1 MFIIS
6 TFLSSIANAGEGNGK
21 ITGFIPYAKG
31 NMEII
36 LIKVENH
43 TQTPTCN
50 TTLRFS
56 MREDNPKYQGTK
68 AAALAAFMAG
78 TPVKMLGENNC
89 QAWGN
94 AETIKALC
102 LGNIPC

>member
-1 MFIIS
+1 
-6 TFLSSIANAGEGNGK
+6 
-21 ITGFIPYAKG
+21 
-31 NMEII
+31 
-36 LIKVENH
+36 
-43 TQTPTCN
+43 
-50 TTLRFS
+50 

-78 TPVKMLGENNC
+78 TSVKILGENNC
-89 QAWGN
+89 RAWGN